1 MATKINHGAIAGAVA
16 ITTLLTLIVFGI
28 AVAHV
33 KSSYRQRNHLPDVEY
48 RAFFGGT
55 YSEAAPVAF
64 SDLDA
69 GDIGVL
75 VLVIVLFPVV
85 HAGLGRVI
93 AELIQ
98 ALCSGVSE
106 IYGLTG
112 EDDIAVWSAEGKLMT
127 GVLWPITS
135 LSLPLLII
143 AIVLGLVYR
152 FIWKTL

>member
-16 ITTLLTLIVFGI
+16 ITTLFTLIVLGLT
-28 AVAHV
+28 VVGV
-33 KSSYRQRNHLPDVEY
+33 KSSYRQRHQLPDIQY
-48 RAFFGGT
+48 RGFFGGT
-55 YSEAAPVAF
+55 HSEEAPVSF
-64 SDLDA
+64 TDLDA
-69 GDIGVL
+69 RDIGVL
-75 VLVIVLFPVV
+75 VLVLVLFPVV
-85 HAGLGRVI
+85 HAGLGRVV

-98 ALCSGVSE
+98 ILCSGVSE

-112 EDDIAVWSAEGKLMT
+112 EDDISVWSAEGKLMA

-135 LSLPLLII
+135 LSIPLLLI